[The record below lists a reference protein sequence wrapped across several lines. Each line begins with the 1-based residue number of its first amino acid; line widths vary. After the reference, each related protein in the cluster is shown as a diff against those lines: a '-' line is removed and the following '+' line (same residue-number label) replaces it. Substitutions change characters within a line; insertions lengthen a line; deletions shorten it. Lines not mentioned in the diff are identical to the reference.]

1 MGTFMSN
8 KSHASNLL
16 KYNAVDDKA
25 SALHNHGPVDPK
37 TGKKTHPIGEQLDPK
52 AFTRKTNPNATATD
66 VPENEAARKKIDRA
80 KIAAERMKLYN
91 SKNPKIKKFYSSVK
105 TLKDIGKY
113 GQ

>member
-25 SALHNHGPVDPK
+25 SALLSTGHGGKPGHKHDEPK
-37 TGKKTHPIGEQLDPK
+37 QLDPRR
-52 AFTRKTNPNATATD
+52 FNSKTDPTATATD
-66 VPENEAARKKIDRA
+66 VPDNEAARKKIDRA

-91 SKNPKIKKFYSSVK
+91 SKDPKIKKFYSSVK

>member
-25 SALHNHGPVDPK
+25 SALLSTGHGGKPDHTHDEPR
-37 TGKKTHPIGEQLDPK
+37 TGYSSKVTN
-52 AFTRKTNPNATATD
+52 ARSNPNATATD
-66 VPENEAARKKIDRA
+66 VPENEAARKKIERA
-80 KIAAERMKLYN
+80 KIAAERMRLYN
-91 SKNPKIKKFYSSVK
+91 SKDPKIKKFYSSVK